1 MNSTLI
7 SSSFEWTVVIF
18 CLVEYSLSRVLGS
31 NIFFCPSMLSCCD
44 EMARDQLKGSSHLIK
59 RQSYTSIV
67 EVGSIVHKELQIIME
82 GVASNTTEVTLQ
94 LYYLCIA
101 MHSQYC

>member
-1 MNSTLI
+1 MDRCFFFVWSNIRFLE
-7 SSSFEWTVVIF
+7 FWA
-18 CLVEYSLSRVLGS
+18 L

-44 EMARDQLKGSSHLIK
+44 EMARDQLKGSPYLIK

-82 GVASNTTEVTLQ
+82 GVASNL
-94 LYYLCIA
+94 LK
-101 MHSQYC
+101 

>member
-1 MNSTLI
+1 
-7 SSSFEWTVVIF
+7 
-18 CLVEYSLSRVLGS
+18 
-31 NIFFCPSMLSCCD
+31 MLSCCD
-44 EMARDQLKGSSHLIK
+44 EMARDQLKGSPYLIK

-94 LYYLCIA
+94 LYAFICISASLCVLNIVEYL
-101 MHSQYC
+101 SRRSKNQQFSGSSL